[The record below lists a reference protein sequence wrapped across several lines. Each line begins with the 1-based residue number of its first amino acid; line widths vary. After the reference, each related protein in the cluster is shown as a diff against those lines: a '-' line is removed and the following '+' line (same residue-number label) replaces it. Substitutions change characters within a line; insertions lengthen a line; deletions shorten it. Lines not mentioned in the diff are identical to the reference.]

1 MQAVSGG
8 NQMEINTFANL
19 FVLAMMALA
28 PPLLAVEIVAH
39 RGASHDAPE
48 NTLPAVKLGWEQNAD
63 AVEID
68 VFLSKDGKIVVIHD
82 DDTGRTAGVKKRVDE
97 QTLAEL
103 RALDAGSWKNAR
115 LAGTRIPT
123 LEEVL
128 ATVPAGKR
136 LFVEIK
142 CGPEILPELQGVLD
156 LSGKRGQVVIIS
168 FGFDVVE
175 QAKKRFPEVPVY
187 WLYHFSD
194 EEKRTYGNPSLA
206 DLIAKAKSVG
216 LHGLDLNYQ
225 GPFGKEFVE
234 QLTAAGMKL
243 YVYTVDSPEDARRL
257 TAIGVTGIT
266 TNRPAY
272 LREALG
278 SR

>member
-1 MQAVSGG
+1 
-8 NQMEINTFANL
+8 MEINTLATL
-19 FVLAMMALA
+19 TLLAMTALT

-68 VFLSKDGKIVVIHD
+68 VFLSKDGKSVVIHD
-82 DDTGRTAGVKKRVDE
+82 EDTERTAGVKKRVDQ

-103 RALDAGSWKNAR
+103 RALDAGRWKGEQF
-115 LAGTRIPT
+115 AGTRIPT

-136 LFVEIK
+136 LFIEIK
-142 CGPEILPELQGVLD
+142 CGPEILPELQTVLD
-156 LSGKRGQVVIIS
+156 HSGKRGRVVIIS

-175 QAKKRFPEVPVY
+175 QAKKRFPEAPVY
-187 WLYHFSD
+187 WLYHFSE
-194 EEKRTYGNPSLA
+194 EEKKAYGNPSLA
-206 DLIAKAKSVG
+206 DLIAKAQSAG
-216 LHGLDLNYQ
+216 LEGLDLNYR
-225 GPFGKEFVE
+225 GPFGKEFIE

-257 TAIGVTGIT
+257 TAIGVAGIT
-266 TNRPAY
+266 TNRPAF
-272 LREALG
+272 LREALAG
-278 SR
+278 R

>member
-1 MQAVSGG
+1 
-8 NQMEINTFANL
+8 MEINTFTTL
-19 FVLAMMALA
+19 TLLAMIALA
-28 PPLLAVEIVAH
+28 PPMLAVEIVGH

-68 VFLSKDGKIVVIHD
+68 VFLAKDGKIVVIHD
-82 DDTGRTAGVKKRVDE
+82 EDTGRTAGVKKRVDE

-103 RALDAGSWKNAR
+103 RTLDAGRWKGEQFT
-115 LAGTRIPT
+115 GTRIPT

-136 LFVEIK
+136 LFIEIK
-142 CGPEILPELQGVLD
+142 CGPEILPELQTVLD
-156 LSGKRGQVVIIS
+156 QSRKRGQVVIIS
-168 FGFDVVE
+168 FAFDVVE

-187 WLYHFSD
+187 WLYHFSE
-194 EEKRTYGNPSLA
+194 EEKQTYGNPSLA
-206 DLIAKAKSVG
+206 DLIAKAKSAG
-216 LHGLDLNYQ
+216 LEGLDLNQQ

-234 QLTAAGMKL
+234 ELTAAGMKL

-278 SR
+278 VR